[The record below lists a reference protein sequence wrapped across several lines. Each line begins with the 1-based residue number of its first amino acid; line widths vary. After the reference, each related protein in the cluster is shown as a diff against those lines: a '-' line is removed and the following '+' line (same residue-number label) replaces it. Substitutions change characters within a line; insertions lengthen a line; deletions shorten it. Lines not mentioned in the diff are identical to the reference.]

1 LLIFKIQ
8 KDNQQ
13 LTTFGEHVKVTIELD
28 LGLPKHQKLMEAF
41 LASQSATDTSVGEVA
56 PAKTEPTPE
65 PTPVEVPIPLKQQ
78 LAEAFNA
85 ATAKDANAAGQTASA
100 AMEQHGANSDDWPEQ
115 TTKQV
120 ISQLQAIATL

>member
-1 LLIFKIQ
+1 M
-8 KDNQQ
+8 
-13 LTTFGEHVKVTIELD
+13 KVTIELD

-56 PAKTEPTPE
+56 SVEPTPEPTSAPE

-85 ATAKDANAAGQTASA
+85 ATAKDADAAGQTASA

>member
-1 LLIFKIQ
+1 M
-8 KDNQQ
+8 
-13 LTTFGEHVKVTIELD
+13 KVTIELD
-28 LGLPKHQKLMEAF
+28 LDLPKHQRLMEAF
-41 LASQSATDTSVGEVA
+41 LASLIPRFASASRVGEVA
-56 PAKTEPTPE
+56 SVEPTPEPTPEPTSAPE

-85 ATAKDANAAGQTASA
+85 ATAKDADAAGQTASA

>member
-1 LLIFKIQ
+1 M
-8 KDNQQ
+8 
-13 LTTFGEHVKVTIELD
+13 KVTIELD
-28 LGLPKHQKLMEAF
+28 LTWIPHRKLMEAF

-56 PAKTEPTPE
+56 SVDPAPE
-65 PTPVEVPIPLKQQ
+65 PAPEPAPVEVPVPLKQQ

-85 ATAKDANAAGQTASA
+85 ATAVDAADAGKTASA
-100 AMEQHGANSDDWPEQ
+100 AMDQHGANSDNWPEE